1 MRCRSGIV
9 KETAIVCD
17 PGSAVHRVGSLRS
30 EIVERRAALHPGH
43 IDAAR
48 TQEAACDFL
57 VAHDVTYRYATRRG
71 IAPVPVLSHFSVSL
85 VEGEFF
91 CLLGPS
97 GCGKTTV
104 LNLMAGFLQPTEGV
118 LTLAGRPI
126 QGPGIDR
133 TVVFQGDDA
142 LFNWLRTI
150 DNVAFGLRM
159 RGIPQE
165 RRHAIAREYLHLVH
179 LDGQED
185 KYPSELSGGMK
196 QRVQIARVL
205 ATDPKILLM
214 DEPFGA
220 LDAQTR
226 ARLQDELVDI
236 WRKTSK
242 TIVFIT
248 HDIAEAVL
256 LADRIGV
263 MTQGPEAR
271 LGSIVAV
278 GLPRP
283 RRRGSPEFG
292 RMWERINTMI
302 ESEEV
307 EMS

>member
-1 MRCRSGIV
+1 M
-9 KETAIVCD
+9 
-17 PGSAVHRVGSLRS
+17 
-30 EIVERRAALHPGH
+30 
-43 IDAAR
+43 
-48 TQEAACDFL
+48 
-57 VAHDVTYRYATRRG
+57 
-71 IAPVPVLSHFSVSL
+71 
-85 VEGEFF
+85 EGEFF

-104 LNLMAGFLQPTEGV
+104 LSLMAGFLEPSSGM

-126 QGPGIDR
+126 VRPGVDR

-159 RGIPQE
+159 RGMPKE
-165 RRHAIAREYLHLVH
+165 RRYAVAREYLHLVH

-185 KYPSELSGGMK
+185 KYPGELSGGMK

-205 ATDPKILLM
+205 ASDPKILLM

-226 ARLQDELVDI
+226 GRMQSELVEI
-236 WRKTSK
+236 WHKTGK

-248 HDIAEAVL
+248 HDITEAVL

-263 MTQGPEAR
+263 MTKGPESR
-271 LGSIVAV
+271 LGTIIQVD
-278 GLPRP
+278 LPRP
-283 RRRGSPEFG
+283 RRRSTQGFG
-292 RMWERINTMI
+292 EMWEHINALI
-302 ESEEV
+302 ENEEAA
-307 EMS
+307 EP

>member
-1 MRCRSGIV
+1 VAS
-9 KETAIVCD
+9 
-17 PGSAVHRVGSLRS
+17 
-30 EIVERRAALHPGH
+30 
-43 IDAAR
+43 
-48 TQEAACDFL
+48 DFL
-57 VAHDVTYRYATRRG
+57 VAHDVTYRYAARRG
-71 IAPVPVLSHFSVSL
+71 IAPIAVLSHFSVGL
-85 VEGEFF
+85 TEGEFF

-126 QGPGIDR
+126 DRPSVDR

-142 LFNWLRTI
+142 LFNWLHTI

-159 RGIPQE
+159 RGVAQE

-179 LDGQED
+179 LDGQDD
-185 KYPSELSGGMK
+185 KYPGELSGGMK

-226 ARLQDELVDI
+226 ARLQDELVEI

-263 MTQGPEAR
+263 MTKGPGAR
-271 LGSIVAV
+271 LGAV
-278 GLPRP
+278 VPVDLPRP
-283 RRRGSPEFG
+283 RRRSSPDFG
-292 RMWERINTMI
+292 RMWEHINTMI
-302 ESEEV
+302 ENEGVEV
-307 EMS
+307 S

>member
-1 MRCRSGIV
+1 MPVGE
-9 KETAIVCD
+9 KAIGASLLSRGD
-17 PGSAVHRVGSLRS
+17 NRGMPAVPS
-30 EIVERRAALHPGH
+30 
-43 IDAAR
+43 
-48 TQEAACDFL
+48 DFL
-57 VAHDVTYRYATRRG
+57 VAHDVTYAYVSRRG
-71 IAPVPVLSHFSVSL
+71 IQSVPVLSRFSL
-85 VEGEFF
+85 EMVEGEFF

-104 LNLMAGFLQPTEGV
+104 LNLMAGFLRPSAGV

-126 QGPGIDR
+126 DGPGVDR

-159 RGIPQE
+159 RGVPQE

-179 LDGQED
+179 LDGQEN
-185 KYPSELSGGMK
+185 KYPGELSGGMK

-226 ARLQDELVDI
+226 ARLQDELVEI

-242 TIVFIT
+242 TIIFIT
-248 HDIAEAVL
+248 HDIAETIL

-263 MTQGPEAR
+263 MTKGPGAR
-271 LGSIVAV
+271 LGAIVPV
-278 GLPRP
+278 NLPRP
-283 RRRGSPEFG
+283 RRRSSAGFG
-292 RMWERINTMI
+292 EIWERVNALI
-302 ESEEV
+302 ENEEA
-307 EMS
+307 ERP

>member
-1 MRCRSGIV
+1 MLEQDCGRRLCPPYRMIPIDG
-9 KETAIVCD
+9 T
-17 PGSAVHRVGSLRS
+17 PAVAS
-30 EIVERRAALHPGH
+30 
-43 IDAAR
+43 
-48 TQEAACDFL
+48 DFL
-57 VAHDVTYRYATRRG
+57 VAHDVTYRYAARRG
-71 IAPVPVLSHFSVSL
+71 IQPVPVLSHFSVGL

-104 LNLMAGFLQPTEGV
+104 LNLMAGFLQPTAGV

-126 QGPGIDR
+126 GGPAVDR

-159 RGIPQE
+159 RGVPQE
-165 RRHAIAREYLHLVH
+165 RRYAIAREYLHLVH

-185 KYPSELSGGMK
+185 KYPGELSGGMK

-263 MTQGPEAR
+263 MTTGPGAR
-271 LGSIVAV
+271 LGAIVPV
-278 GLPRP
+278 ELPRP
-283 RRRGSPEFG
+283 RRRGSADFG
-292 RMWERINTMI
+292 LMWERINAMI
-302 ESEEV
+302 ENEEV
-307 EMS
+307 NVS

>member
-1 MRCRSGIV
+1 V
-9 KETAIVCD
+9 VAE
-17 PGSAVHRVGSLRS
+17 
-30 EIVERRAALHPGH
+30 
-43 IDAAR
+43 
-48 TQEAACDFL
+48 FL
-57 VAHDVTYRYATRRG
+57 VARDVTYHYAARRG
-71 IAPVPVLSHFSVSL
+71 IAAVPVLSRFSLGL

-104 LNLMAGFLQPTEGV
+104 LNLMAGFLQPTAGV

-126 QGPGIDR
+126 GGPGADR

-142 LFNWLRTI
+142 LFNWMRTI

-159 RGIPQE
+159 RGLPQE
-165 RRHAIAREYLHLVH
+165 RRHAIAREYLRLVH
-179 LDGQED
+179 LDGQEN
-185 KYPSELSGGMK
+185 KYPGELSGGMK

-248 HDIAEAVL
+248 HDIAEAIL

-263 MTQGPEAR
+263 MTTGPGAK
-271 LGSIVAV
+271 LGAIVPV
-278 GLPRP
+278 DLPRP
-283 RRRGSPEFG
+283 RRRSSAGFG
-292 RMWERINTMI
+292 EMWERINTMI

-307 EMS
+307 DVS

>member
-1 MRCRSGIV
+1 
-9 KETAIVCD
+9 
-17 PGSAVHRVGSLRS
+17 
-30 EIVERRAALHPGH
+30 VE
-43 IDAAR
+43 
-48 TQEAACDFL
+48 FL
-57 VAHDVTYRYATRRG
+57 VARDVSYRYEVRRG
-71 IAPVPVLSHFSVSL
+71 VEAAPVLSRFNL
-85 VEGEFF
+85 DITEGEFF

-104 LNLMAGFLQPTEGV
+104 LNLMAGFLQPTSGT

-126 QGPGIDR
+126 GGPGVDR

-159 RGIPQE
+159 RGVAE
-165 RRHAIAREYLHLVH
+165 ARRHEIAREYLHLVH
-179 LDGQED
+179 LDGQEN
-185 KYPSELSGGMK
+185 KYPGELSGGMK

-226 ARLQDELVDI
+226 SRLQDELVEI

-263 MTQGPEAR
+263 MTSGPGSR
-271 LGSIVAV
+271 LGAIMPVD
-278 GLPRP
+278 LPRP
-283 RRRGSPEFG
+283 RRRGNPGFG
-292 RMWERINTMI
+292 AMWEHINALI
-302 ESEEV
+302 ESEEAGGQPV
-307 EMS
+307 AEARVS